1 MNDDFIKMINDIDF
15 LYGFIYECIN
25 LINNLYDY
33 DNYDH
38 LVTKLCSEFVMP
50 IINIT
55 KKEHIKEYN
64 EHIKDIIDNLESTKD
79 IYSICSYLM
88 NICCE
93 GYFKLSQDEYLE
105 IKKFID
111 NNEDIIEPA
120 LAPMNDCFDLYK
132 KCYGHYYCS
141 CYNYHKKKV
150 RYIFPGNEHKEFHE
164 KIIKSYF
171 NIEYT
176 KFFYLLQKEIKLNKN
191 IPNINVLIDIFM
203 KLYDNS
209 NIDCNKKIEIN
220 YMICIIILFLINS
233 SIVISIKIIFSLVII
248 NRSFYY

>member
-1 MNDDFIKMINDIDF
+1 MILIF
-15 LYGFIYECIN
+15 LYGFIYECTN

-38 LVTKLCSEFVMP
+38 LVIKLCSEFVMP

-93 GYFKLSQDEYLE
+93 GYFKISQDEYLE

-111 NNEDIIEPA
+111 NNIDIIKSA
-120 LAPMNDCFDLYK
+120 LAPMNDYFDLYK
-132 KCYGHYYCS
+132 KCYNHYYCL

-150 RYIFPGNEHKEFHE
+150 RYIFPGNEHREFHE

-171 NIEYT
+171 NIEYI
-176 KFFYLLQKEIKLNKN
+176 KFFYLLQKEIKLNIRN
-191 IPNINVLIDIFM
+191 ISVLINIFIN
-203 KLYDNS
+203 LYGNS
-209 NIDCNKKIEIN
+209 NIDCNKKN
-220 YMICIIILFLINS
+220 RNKLNS
-233 SIVISIKIIFSLVII
+233 FIVINIKIIFSLVII
-248 NRSFYY
+248 NRSSLLLIHI